1 MYKVTIVGLTAL
13 TLTATPVLAQDSDE
27 DSGGRLVRFLE
38 NTLSGDGRTIRV
50 VGLEG
55 ALSSRATI
63 QRLEVSD
70 DDGVWFVLENAVLD
84 WNRLAL
90 IRGRFSVN
98 ELSAERIDFIRPPG
112 TTTPAKT
119 EVATPEVTPF
129 QVPELPVAIQ
139 IGKLS
144 VNEIDIGEQVVGT
157 AAELSLDGNLS
168 LADGALDAL
177 LDLERIDR
185 QGDRILIDT
194 SFDNSSR
201 QLDLDIEANEGP
213 GGLIGTLAKLPGA
226 PSVDLDVNGSGPVED
241 FAATL
246 SLSTDNQLRFGGDI
260 TLQGLSPEAGQDGSA
275 QQVPLRFAAN
285 LGGDIRPLLPEQF
298 HEFFGADTRIQT
310 NGQRDP
316 DGAIS
321 VETVRVSSQA
331 LSLDGSLDIDA
342 QGDVDVVLLQAA
354 VRPETGETVTL
365 PVPGQVTTVEL
376 VRLTAG
382 YDAAQ
387 GRDWN
392 VNARVKG
399 LASSEFAMDNLAL
412 TGSGQVGASDNDDML
427 VGRLNADISG
437 LAMTDPA
444 LAKAAGEELT
454 LDGGFRLINAGELI
468 LEGMNFNGA
477 GLDATVDATLD
488 GLDSGLRV
496 DTTVQASVADISRF
510 ADLAGKPL
518 EGSLDASLQGHVVP
532 LSGGFDI
539 QLDGTG
545 QDLAVGIDQ
554 VDPLLE
560 GRTDLTVDAARDE
573 TGLTL
578 RSFTVNGT
586 AITANANGVVRSE
599 GTQLTFDAE
608 VDDLGRAIPELPGP
622 GKLSGD
628 VHEEGDALVGKV
640 SLSAP
645 RGISLTA
652 DGRYVDGASQAHV
665 DGSLDDL
672 GIFVPQMP
680 GAAQIVAD
688 VEQSGE
694 DFTGTLRLLT
704 EEGSEVKADG
714 IYGPG
719 KTNATFEAILKD
731 LGIFV
736 PQLPG
741 QATVTGEAKDNGD
754 GGIDGTVKA
763 QIADGSTINAQGT
776 YAPGSISA
784 TFDGFLN
791 DLGTFVPQMP
801 GRASVSGEVAQD
813 GESYQGKVQA
823 RAADGSLLDAEGVY
837 GPGRTAGT
845 FKADLKKLEAFVP
858 QMPGEATASGD
869 VRQEGDAYIGSVQA
883 NHSDGS
889 TLQAQGTYGPGQT
902 KGDFSAA
909 LTNLGVFVP
918 QMPGSAT
925 VTGTVEE
932 RDNAYR
938 GKVDAKTADGSTLTA
953 QGAYGD
959 AEKNVTFD
967 ALLAN
972 VGRFVQPASGTAHL
986 QGTAREDNG
995 SYVGDVTVDG
1005 TAGIAL
1011 KANGTIDPDGD
1022 SQIAYDATIDRVE
1035 RFVPD
1040 FPGQLVSTGTASGS
1054 GDVWTID
1061 SRSSGPAGVQATVAG
1076 TYNQATG
1083 NADITA
1089 QGRALLAAAN
1099 AFIAPMAVSGPV
1111 QFDLRLNGAPGL
1123 SALSGNIDLPGARVA
1138 IPQVFGQIDPLSGRI
1153 SMNSGSAQIDLNG
1166 NWVDGGSFTVNGP
1179 VSLTAPYTA
1188 GLKVAI
1194 NNLVMTDG
1202 ALYHTSLGGNVSI
1215 DGPLVGAGRISG
1227 VINVGPTEL
1236 NIAASAG
1243 AAGGSPIPPITHE
1256 GESRGSFDT
1265 RERAGLIRDDSDSNG
1280 GGSSGPGYA
1289 LDVTISAPQQIFVRG
1304 RGLDAEL
1311 GGGLSL
1317 RGTTSNIV
1325 PAGQIDLIRGRLDIV
1340 GRRLELTRGS
1350 VTLEGS
1356 FDPYIDFAATN
1367 TSSAGT
1373 ATIEIYGPLQSPQ
1386 VDVTSSPARPPEE
1399 ALGLLIFGDQFTNLS
1414 PLKLAQLAS
1423 SLATLTGQTGQNG
1436 GLLGRARSDLGAAS
1450 LDLTTDDEGNA
1461 QVGVGAY
1468 LSEQIYSDVTVNT
1481 EGRTELN
1488 LNLDVTNRITA
1499 KGKVDSEGNSSVG
1512 LFFSKDF

>member
-13 TLTATPVLAQDSDE
+13 SLTATPVLAQDADAE
-27 DSGGRLVRFLE
+27 SGGRLVRFLE

-70 DDGVWFVLENAVLD
+70 DDGVWFVLEGAVLD

-98 ELSAERIDFIRPPG
+98 ELSAERIDLIRTPG
-112 TTTPAKT
+112 TTTT
-119 EVATPEVTPF
+119 EEVEAPSPEVTPF
-129 QVPELPVAIQ
+129 KVPELPVAIQ
-139 IGKLS
+139 IGQLS
-144 VNEIDIGEQVVGT
+144 VKEIDIGEEVMGT
-157 AAELSLDGNLS
+157 AAELTLNGNLS
-168 LADGALDAL
+168 LADGTLDAL

-185 QGDRILIDT
+185 QGDAVVIDT
-194 SFDNSSR
+194 SFDNGSR
-201 QLDLDIEANEGP
+201 QLDLDVTAAEGP
-213 GGLIGTLAKLPGA
+213 GGLIGTLINLPGS
-226 PSVDLDVNGSGPVED
+226 PSIDLSLKGSGPLENFD
-241 FAATL
+241 AKLAL
-246 SLSTDNQLRFGGDI
+246 ATDNELRFGGDI
-260 TLQGLSPEAGQDGSA
+260 TLQGLSPEAGQTDA
-275 QQVPLRFAAN
+275 VPLQFAAD

-316 DGAIS
+316 DGALA
-321 VETVRVSSQA
+321 VDTVRVISQA
-331 LSLDGSLDIDA
+331 LSLDGSLEMNAEGGLDL
-342 QGDVDVVLLQAA
+342 VLLQAA
-354 VRPETGETVTL
+354 VRPETGNVVTL
-365 PVPGQVTTVEL
+365 PVPGQTTTVEL

-382 YDAAQ
+382 FDAAQ

-399 LASSEFAMDNLAL
+399 LASSDFAIDNVTLA
-412 TGSGQVGASDNDDML
+412 GSGQAGAGNGGDML
-427 VGRLNADISG
+427 SGRINADVTG

-444 LAKAAGEELT
+444 LAKATGEDLT
-454 LDGGFRLINAGELI
+454 LDGGFRLINEGELI
-468 LEGMNFNGA
+468 LDGMNFNGA

-488 GLDSGLRV
+488 GLDSGLKV
-496 DTTVQASVADISRF
+496 ETAVQASVADISRF
-510 ADLAGKPL
+510 ADVAGKPL
-518 EGSLDASLQGHVVP
+518 EGSLDASLEGSVVP
-532 LSGGFDI
+532 LSGAFDI
-539 QLDGTG
+539 RLDGVG
-545 QDLAVGIDQ
+545 QDLAAGIAQ

-560 GRTDLTVDAARDE
+560 GRTELSVDAARDE
-573 TGLTL
+573 TGVTI

-586 AITANANGVVRSE
+586 AITAEANGVVSSDN
-599 GTQLTFDAE
+599 TNLTFDAE
-608 VDDLGRAIPELPGP
+608 VDDLARVVPELPGP

-628 VHEEGDALVGKV
+628 VQQDGDALVGKV
-640 SLSAP
+640 SLTAP
-645 RGISLTA
+645 RGINLTA
-652 DGRYVDGASQAHV
+652 DGRYVDGGSQAHV

-694 DFTGTLRLLT
+694 DFTGNLRLLT
-704 EEGSEVKADG
+704 EEGSEVKAEG

-719 KTNATFEAILKD
+719 KTNATFEALLKD

-741 QATVTGEAKDNGD
+741 QATVTGKAEDNGE
-754 GGIDGTVKA
+754 GGIDGTVQAK
-763 QIADGSTINAQGT
+763 IADGSTVNAKGT
-776 YAPGSISA
+776 YAPDNISA
-784 TFDGFLN
+784 TFDGFIT

-801 GRASVSGEVAQD
+801 GRASIEGEVSQD
-813 GESYQGKVQA
+813 GDSYQGKVQA
-823 RAADGSLLDAEGVY
+823 HAADGSLLDAEGVY

-845 FKADLKKLEAFVP
+845 FKANLMKLEAFVP
-858 QMPGEATASGD
+858 QMPGRATASGD
-869 VRQEGDAYIGSVQA
+869 VRQEGDAYIGKVEA
-883 NHSDGS
+883 THSDGS

-902 KGDFSAA
+902 KGDFNATLA
-909 LTNLGVFVP
+909 NLGIFVP
-918 QMPGSAT
+918 QMPGRAS

-938 GKVDAKTADGSTLTA
+938 GQVNARTADGSTVTA

-967 ALLAN
+967 ATLAN
-972 VGRFVQPASGTAHL
+972 VGNFVQPMAGNARL
-986 QGTAREDNG
+986 QGDAREDNG
-995 SYVGDVTVDG
+995 TYIGNVTVGG
-1005 TAGIAL
+1005 TAGVNLTA
-1011 KANGTIDPDGD
+1011 KGSVNPKGASNVT
-1022 SQIAYDATIDRVE
+1022 YDATIDRIE

-1040 FPGQLVSTGTASGS
+1040 FPGQFVSRGTASGS

-1061 SRSSGPAGVQATVAG
+1061 SQSSGPAGVQASVAG
-1076 TYNQATG
+1076 TYNTASSQA
-1083 NADITA
+1083 NITA
-1089 QGRALLAAAN
+1089 QGQALLAAAN
-1099 AFIAPMAVSGPV
+1099 AFIAPMAVDGPV
-1111 QFDLRLNGAPGL
+1111 RFDLRMNGAPGL
-1123 SALSGNIDLPGARVA
+1123 PALSGTVDLPGARIA
-1138 IPQVFGQIDPLSGRI
+1138 IPQAYGQIDPLSG
-1153 SMNSGSAQIDLNG
+1153 SVNLNNGSAQVALQG
-1166 NWVDGGSFTVNGP
+1166 QWVDGGSFTVNGP
-1179 VSLTAPYTA
+1179 VNLTAPFNS

-1202 ALYHTSLGGNVSI
+1202 ALFHTTLGGQVSI
-1215 DGPLVGAGRISG
+1215 DGPLAGAGRIGG
-1227 VINVGPTEL
+1227 VINVGTTEL

-1243 AAGGSPIPPITHE
+1243 AAGASPIPTIRHE
-1256 GESRGSFDT
+1256 DESLASFQT
-1265 RERAGLIRDDSDSNG
+1265 RERAGLVQDEDDGSG
-1280 GGSSGPGYA
+1280 GGSSGPGYT

-1311 GGGLSL
+1311 GGGLTL

-1340 GRRLELTRGS
+1340 GRRLDLTRGS

-1356 FDPYIDFAATN
+1356 FDPYIDFEATN
-1367 TSSAGT
+1367 TSSQGT
-1373 ATIEIYGPLQSPQ
+1373 ATIEIYGSLQSPQ
-1386 VDVTSSPARPPEE
+1386 VEVTSSPARPPEE

-1436 GLLGRARSDLGAAS
+1436 GILGRARNDLGAAS

-1481 EGRTELN
+1481 QGRTELN

-1512 LFFSKDF
+1512 LFFTKDF